1 MPPTE
6 RPTAPPTVP
15 PTVLVVDDDQGLQE
29 TLEAMLSLEGYRVV
43 VASDGQEA
51 LDKLGD
57 GQADGGLPRAILL
70 DVVMPRMDGYAFAE
84 ELERRGLRSR
94 LPIVLLTADARAEE
108 KAARVRAEAY
118 VEKPFEIDEL
128 LEKVALLVGR

>member
-1 MPPTE
+1 MS
-6 RPTAPPTVP
+6 

-29 TLEAMLSLEGYRVV
+29 TLEAMLTLEGYRVV

-57 GQADGGLPRAILL
+57 GQSDGGLPHVILL

-108 KAARVRAEAY
+108 KAARVGAEAF

-128 LEKVALLVGR
+128 LEKVALLVGD